1 METTLPA
8 LAVQNLNLLTVEE
21 IKAAYA
27 RSEPIIPIDPMLA
40 HTELPLE
47 RTYYPLGFPLQVLTN
62 SGEILDIAHES
73 WHGFEPL
80 FDMEPIRFQIG
91 VTVGGSGDCPPS
103 PSSRVREHLCSHV
116 ADKENFAI
124 SDAAAAFTLMWLAES
139 TLAHR
144 DYIRYFMLESGA
156 MFHLAARYSIGIH
169 AACVEF
175 GGCGFLLCG
184 DSGAGKSTF
193 AYACARAG
201 KTYVTDD
208 ASFLVIGRDDSL
220 VVGNA
225 RQVRFR
231 PSAEALFPELQGR
244 RILQRA
250 GAGKPSIEL
259 STTPFAHLKTAF
271 QSKARHMIFLNRQ
284 SGHAPELV
292 PLPREVARAYI
303 FQRGIGVPD
312 IAALQVDAVER
323 LLARGVY
330 ELYYDDLDWAIRR
343 LDELAR
349 EGRACD
355 GE

>member
-27 RSEPIIPIDPMLA
+27 RAEPIVPIDPMLA
-40 HTELPLE
+40 HTELPLQ
-47 RTYYPLGFPLQVLTN
+47 RMFYPMGFPLQVLTN
-62 SGEILDIAHES
+62 CEEILDIAHES
-73 WHGFEPL
+73 WQGFHQI
-80 FDMEPIRFQIG
+80 FDMPPIRFHVGI
-91 VTVGGSGDCPPS
+91 TEGGSGECPPA

-116 ADKENFAI
+116 ADAANFAI
-124 SDAAAAFTLMWLAES
+124 SDAAAAFTFLWLSET

-144 DYIRYFMLESGA
+144 DYIRYFMLESSS

-175 GGCGFLLCG
+175 DGRGFLLCG

-201 KTYVTDD
+201 KTYITDD
-208 ASFLVIGRDDSL
+208 ASFLVVGREDSL

-231 PSAEALFPELQGR
+231 TSAEALFPELQGR
-244 RILQRA
+244 PVLQRA
-250 GAGKPSIEL
+250 ETGKPSIEL
-259 STTPFAHLKTAF
+259 STAPFAHLKTSF
-271 QSKARHMIFLNRQ
+271 QSKVSHMIFLNRKG
-284 SGHAPELV
+284 GHEPALV
-292 PLPREVARAYI
+292 PLPKEVARAYI

-323 LLARGVY
+323 LLARGVF
-330 ELYYDDLDWAIRR
+330 ELHYSDLDWAIDR
-343 LDELAR
+343 LACLAR
-349 EGRACD
+349 EGR
-355 GE
+355 